1 MVYNYIITKGGNVCM
16 ESEILTLEEACEF
29 LHVSVRTMIKLL
41 REDHLPA
48 RKIGREWRFSRKALI
63 DWIASGDSVSYTN
76 QDEIYAVYQDK
87 EGNYKDIIDDIC
99 SEASKLKENN
109 DIKALIKELDSNINI
124 PDDVKLSISYK
135 QKRDIE
141 KLEFKIFWSLR
152 DEVKMATKK

>member
-1 MVYNYIITKGGNVCM
+1 M
-16 ESEILTLEEACEF
+16 ENEILTLEEACEF
-29 LHVSVRTMIKLL
+29 LHVSDRTMIKLL

-63 DWIASGDSVSYTN
+63 DWIGSGDSVSYTN
-76 QDEIYAVYQDK
+76 QDETYAVYQDK
-87 EGNYKDIIDDIC
+87 EGNYKDIINDIC
-99 SEASKLKENN
+99 NEASKLKENN
-109 DIKALIKELDSNINI
+109 DIKSLIKDLNFNINI

-152 DEVKMATKK
+152 DEVKITTKKQTNKYY